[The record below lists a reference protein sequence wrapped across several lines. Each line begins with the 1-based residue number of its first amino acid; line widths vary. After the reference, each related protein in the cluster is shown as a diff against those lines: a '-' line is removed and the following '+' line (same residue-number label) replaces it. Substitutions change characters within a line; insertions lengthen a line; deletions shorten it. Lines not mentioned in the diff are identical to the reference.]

1 MPFEDLISKGVMSSI
16 LTPESE
22 IFLDKDG
29 NILYEEKFEDLI
41 PPSSAWPNPKLEL
54 TPRELAETLIP
65 DMTTVPMTDEEIQ
78 CFLKS

>member
-16 LTPESE
+16 LSPESE

-29 NILYEEKFEDLI
+29 NILYEEKFDLI
-41 PPSSAWPNPKLEL
+41 PPSSAWPNPELEL

-65 DMTTVPMTDEEIQ
+65 DMSTVPMTDEEIKR
-78 CFLKS
+78 FLKG